1 MPDLQH
7 TGAMNRLSR
16 FYWGTIAF
24 LLPIAASAQDGLAI
38 LTSEGGCDYV
48 TGRIQAKCVPI
59 LIGHLV
65 QVIFSLIGVFFL
77 LNVIYAGYEMMI
89 GSLKGD
95 TGGGK
100 ERLFWS
106 IGGFVAAACSYLVID
121 LVITLAGA

>member
-1 MPDLQH
+1 
-7 TGAMNRLSR
+7 MNRLSR
-16 FYWGTIAF
+16 LVWTLTAS
-24 LLPIAASAQDGLAI
+24 LVPIIASAQDFAI
-38 LTSEGGCDYV
+38 LTNEGGCDYT